1 MARRNK
7 PWEVKQWLPNAQSR
21 RERVSNL
28 RDKYIKAKPMEKVNT
43 NELLFSVGSSLV
55 KQRAREGR
63 PEIYDTFALRSK
75 WIESPIIKVKANAEF
90 SRLKQFYESEE
101 YQSIK
106 EQWKKIDSSI
116 ELPDESKI
124 FREIVSLKGILQ
136 SKVSS
141 DSLYEQSKK
150 ASIESDIDE
159 KMRIFF
165 ARKVSIPEVLQRWE
179 TVKKETDLILSLKK
193 SGKFRGKSDEEYISS
208 AYEFLREAIE
218 KNKDAYSSDT
228 IYTAVMSS
236 GIDEYVDTSLETN
249 EDLMNRFRDS
259 LESNFGEIQQLR
271 QSILGDEKELKTAPS
286 FIRVD
291 RERFK
296 QLRDKE
302 TKWGELD
309 DSLSKDEFYN
319 ITGISKINDI
329 QKGELARQLPTIGDL
344 KYAKELIK
352 RATKDIKGNK
362 YTFKNFSLAS
372 EVIRAKGDEYDR
384 ILKLKNMIK
393 SQVTEEFLEVAKG
406 LIK

>member
-28 RDKYIKAKPMEKVNT
+28 RDKYIKAKPIEKVNT

-63 PEIYDTFALRSK
+63 PEIYNTFALRSK
-75 WIESPIIKVKANAEF
+75 WIESPTIRIKANAEF
-90 SRLKQFYESEE
+90 NRLQQFYESKE

-106 EQWKKIDSSI
+106 EQWKRIDSSI

-124 FREIVSLKGILQ
+124 YRDIVSLRDLLQ
-136 SKVSS
+136 SKVDS
-141 DSLYEQSKK
+141 DSIYEQSKK
-150 ASIESDIDE
+150 AQIVSDIEE

-165 ARKVSIPEVLQRWE
+165 SRKISIPEILQRWE

-193 SGKFRGKSDEEYISS
+193 SGKFKSKSDDEYLSS

-228 IYTAVMSS
+228 IYTAVMST
-236 GIDEYVDTSLETN
+236 GIDEYVDKSLETN
-249 EDLMNRFRDS
+249 EDLMNKFRDS

-271 QSILGDEKELKTAPS
+271 QSILGDEKELKSAPS

-291 RERFK
+291 RERFRK
-296 QLRDKE
+296 LRDE
-302 TKWGELD
+302 QTIWGELD
-309 DSLSKDEFYN
+309 ESLSKDEFYN
-319 ITGISKINDI
+319 ISGISKINDI
-329 QKGELARQLPTIGDL
+329 QKGRLAEKLPTIGDL

-352 RATKDIKGNK
+352 KATKDMKGSK
-362 YTFKNFSLAS
+362 YTFQNFSLAS
-372 EVIRAKGDEYDR
+372 EVINSKGDEYDK
-384 ILKLKNMIK
+384 IFKLRNLIK
-393 SQVTEEFLEVAKG
+393 SQVTDETLEAMAELLK
-406 LIK
+406 